1 MKHTSSKSALTWTV
15 AFVLFSAVAGT
26 GVTFWPDYGLIRIFQ
41 QAASTPLDA
50 FGNALSVVGG
60 WELTGVLLLVLVGV
74 MYKWGHRGIAVRI
87 FALFL
92 VTALLEFLLKMYLP
106 VTLIPQ
112 SLGRGGEFATTLEII
127 YPYPYPSGHML
138 RSTILLGALYLWSGR
153 RSVGLLVATL
163 LLMMG
168 ATRIYLGVH
177 WPSDV
182 LGGFLLGVAALC
194 LAFTRRKKV

>member
-106 VTLIPQ
+106 VTPIPQ
-112 SLGRGGEFATTLEII
+112 SLGRGGEFAPTLEII

-153 RSVGLLVATL
+153 RSVGLLVAAL

>member
-106 VTLIPQ
+106 VTPIPQ
-112 SLGRGGEFATTLEII
+112 SLGRGGEFAPTLEII

>member
-50 FGNALSVVGG
+50 SGNALSVVGG

-106 VTLIPQ
+106 VTPIPQ
-112 SLGRGGEFATTLEII
+112 SLGRGGEFAPTLEII

>member
-1 MKHTSSKSALTWTV
+1 MKHTSSKSDLTWTV

-106 VTLIPQ
+106 VTPIPQ
-112 SLGRGGEFATTLEII
+112 SLGRGGEFAPTLEII